1 VKPNGDKLGWK
12 TKSEEKLVLSL
23 DVLIPVRG
31 VKIRGD
37 MTLAVELIAVMHP
50 WTIPLIAN

>member
-1 VKPNGDKLGWK
+1 
-12 TKSEEKLVLSL
+12 
-23 DVLIPVRG
+23 
-31 VKIRGD
+31 